1 MSRGIFPLPFALT
14 QIKLESFF
22 LGSTDSLAVRAK
34 GGQLGFAPPNNLG
47 ARQKRAQSPCHAL
60 PV

>member
-22 LGSTDSLAVRAK
+22 LGSTGSLAVRAE
-34 GGQLGFAPPNNLG
+34 GGQLGFTSPNNLG
-47 ARQKRAQSPCHAL
+47 AQ
-60 PV
+60 